1 MDRRRVQDAVTRLRE
16 RGEQPSVRKV
26 HRLVGGSFRDIS
38 KLLRE
43 VLEAANGV
51 QAPQATPGDLTEHGN
66 TATPRWMR
74 PGKPLC
80 ICQHCQQ
87 VIPGARRGQ
96 LYCCNSCAAGKATH
110 SAGCPLAQRPW

>member
-51 QAPQATPGDLTEHGN
+51 QTPQSTAVDPTEYGN
-66 TATPRWMR
+66 TLAPRWMR
-74 PGKPLC
+74 PEKPIC

-96 LYCCNSCAAGKATH
+96 LYCCSLHAA
-110 SAGCPLAQRPW
+110 